1 MFITAIYILV
11 SCIIVVFINIVYL
24 IIVNKFVNRRNKFST
39 FECGIDLITSLRL
52 PFSLHFY
59 FVSIIFL
66 IFDVELMMIL
76 PFVFCFKLF
85 NIINIFII
93 IYILI
98 LFIILRFFYE

>member
-1 MFITAIYILV
+1 MTINYIVV
-11 SCIIVVFINIVYL
+11 SCIIVTFLNIIYL

-66 IFDVELMMIL
+66 VFDVELIMIL

-85 NIINIFII
+85 NIISMFII
-93 IYILI
+93 IYVLI